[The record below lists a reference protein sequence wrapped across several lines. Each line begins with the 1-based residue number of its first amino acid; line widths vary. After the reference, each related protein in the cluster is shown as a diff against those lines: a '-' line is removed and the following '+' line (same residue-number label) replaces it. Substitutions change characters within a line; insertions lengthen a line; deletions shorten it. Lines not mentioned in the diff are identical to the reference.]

1 MKKMHYAIVLLLSMT
16 FMVSCA
22 SRKELASQKAKYKE
36 LDSAYL
42 AEQNKLRACQG
53 RLANKTVETK
63 DFSKEQAD
71 YESKIKDLKRQ
82 IDFLK
87 ENSNIALDRLKDL
100 SVITATQSES
110 IKQSLDNLGIKD
122 LYIND
127 LKRSMAF
134 KDSLNNI
141 LVNNL
146 KSALSDINDQD
157 INIKVEKDVVYIDI
171 SDKLLFNS
179 GSYDVT
185 PRAKEVLGKVARVL
199 NAHPDLEFLVEGNT
213 DSKPFKR
220 GLLLDNWDLS
230 TKRATAV
237 TRILQFT
244 YHLDPKHITVA
255 GRGEYLPVAS
265 NETIEGRAANRRTR
279 IIILPQLDQ
288 FFKLLQKK

>member
-53 RLANKTVETK
+53 SLANKTVETK